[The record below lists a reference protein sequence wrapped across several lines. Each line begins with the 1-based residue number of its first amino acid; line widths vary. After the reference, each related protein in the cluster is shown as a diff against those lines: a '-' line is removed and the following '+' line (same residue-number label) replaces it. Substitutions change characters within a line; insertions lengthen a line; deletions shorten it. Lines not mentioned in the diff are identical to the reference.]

1 MRRRGAVYSC
11 HFVALIK
18 HNAFAK
24 CRIHRSGCNQDHE
37 PDFKSTQVACESRG
51 KKAEKSIPRTKGRRT
66 LSLPKTTDST
76 EAIVPSKN

>member
-1 MRRRGAVYSC
+1 MRRRGCAYSY

-18 HNAFAK
+18 HNASIK

-37 PDFKSTQVACESRG
+37 PGFKSTQVACESRG